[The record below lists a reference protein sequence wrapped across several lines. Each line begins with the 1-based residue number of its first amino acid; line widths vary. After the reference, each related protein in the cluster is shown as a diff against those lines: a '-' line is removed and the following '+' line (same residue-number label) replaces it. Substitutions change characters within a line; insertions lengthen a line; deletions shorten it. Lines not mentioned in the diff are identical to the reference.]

1 MSGRKVPSFRKVITK
16 TGVYTMGLLCLT
28 QPLLNVSAH
37 AYAMTDD
44 AQSHSNAYI
53 SESGLYNEATL
64 LNKATRNKEN
74 QSLQNNN
81 VNHQYTATPSSTKES
96 YNRIGKSNSV
106 PVTNVQA
113 PTINK
118 KDSEQLKSETQKE
131 DEHASSSNNA
141 SLEEAQSEDSQQ
153 NGNNGANEDP
163 APIKPENHTQP
174 SDQGQASPQGGET
187 PPKDE
192 TGDSSQDG
200 NSPSKPD
207 HESPDKDDKPSDS
220 DQQPPKHDD
229 KPSDSDQQPPK
240 HDDKP
245 SDSDQQPP
253 RHDDKPPASDQQ
265 SDQGQKPKP
274 KPDTPKPEDSNTQ
287 GGNGGASTSHPNY
300 PSHQNGPAQPNTNG
314 QFPYPNIPHYQPNG
328 TTDHFIPKNQASNNQ
343 SNNDFYQRYSK
354 LIGTGYKYNPLF
366 TEQIENLKQNGNL
379 ADFSVQQL
387 NQKQQ
392 FLNNSY
398 LNQLQ
403 KNSDYFRFQY
413 FNPLST
419 QKYYNNLD
427 KQVLALITGK
437 VGSMPDLK
445 KPSDKTVENDHQQDK
460 VEKIEQHGE
469 NLTEKNMNNEDTDT
483 KHTFSLKL
491 ISLVGALSVGCVS
504 IISYILWRRR
514 HHI

>member
-1 MSGRKVPSFRKVITK
+1 M
-16 TGVYTMGLLCLT
+16 
-28 QPLLNVSAH
+28 
-37 AYAMTDD
+37 
-44 AQSHSNAYI
+44 
-53 SESGLYNEATL
+53 
-64 LNKATRNKEN
+64 
-74 QSLQNNN
+74 
-81 VNHQYTATPSSTKES
+81 
-96 YNRIGKSNSV
+96 
-106 PVTNVQA
+106 
-113 PTINK
+113 
-118 KDSEQLKSETQKE
+118 
-131 DEHASSSNNA
+131 
-141 SLEEAQSEDSQQ
+141 
-153 NGNNGANEDP
+153 
-163 APIKPENHTQP
+163 
-174 SDQGQASPQGGET
+174 
-187 PPKDE
+187 
-192 TGDSSQDG
+192 
-200 NSPSKPD
+200 
-207 HESPDKDDKPSDS
+207 
-220 DQQPPKHDD
+220 
-229 KPSDSDQQPPK
+229 
-240 HDDKP
+240 
-245 SDSDQQPP
+245 
-253 RHDDKPPASDQQ
+253 
-265 SDQGQKPKP
+265 
-274 KPDTPKPEDSNTQ
+274 
-287 GGNGGASTSHPNY
+287 
-300 PSHQNGPAQPNTNG
+300 
-314 QFPYPNIPHYQPNG
+314 
-328 TTDHFIPKNQASNNQ
+328 
-343 SNNDFYQRYSK
+343 
-354 LIGTGYKYNPLF
+354 IGTGYKYNPLF

-483 KHTFSLKL
+483 KHTFSLKS

>member
-96 YNRIGKSNSV
+96 YNRIGKSNAV

-192 TGDSSQDG
+192 TGDSSQNG

-220 DQQPPKHDD
+220 DQQPPK
-229 KPSDSDQQPPK
+229 
-240 HDDKP
+240 
-245 SDSDQQPP
+245 
-253 RHDDKPPASDQQ
+253 HDDKPPASDQQ

-314 QFPYPNIPHYQPNG
+314 QFPYPNIPHY
-328 TTDHFIPKNQASNNQ
+328 
-343 SNNDFYQRYSK
+343 
-354 LIGTGYKYNPLF
+354 
-366 TEQIENLKQNGNL
+366 
-379 ADFSVQQL
+379 
-387 NQKQQ
+387 
-392 FLNNSY
+392 
-398 LNQLQ
+398 
-403 KNSDYFRFQY
+403 
-413 FNPLST
+413 
-419 QKYYNNLD
+419 
-427 KQVLALITGK
+427 
-437 VGSMPDLK
+437 
-445 KPSDKTVENDHQQDK
+445 
-460 VEKIEQHGE
+460 
-469 NLTEKNMNNEDTDT
+469 
-483 KHTFSLKL
+483 
-491 ISLVGALSVGCVS
+491 
-504 IISYILWRRR
+504 
-514 HHI
+514 